1 MAVVSF
7 HNVEEGLE
15 MCDLEY
21 EMCKEIE
28 DQMVMVDNI
37 TSCNVVD
44 NYLWLDEYKQNNNT
58 LLYFTLASIH
68 DIIVSTSEISSPL
81 SESTLADPPRVI
93 FYTWTG
99 GPTHLQY
106 KPSLHSHLNSE
117 GREQVHSL
125 LQKVSSSFRQ
135 MNYSSFMHMHRVFS
149 GIRNIKS
156 KGLISGWRE

>member
-1 MAVVSF
+1 
-7 HNVEEGLE
+7 
-15 MCDLEY
+15 
-21 EMCKEIE
+21 
-28 DQMVMVDNI
+28 MVMVDNI

-99 GPTHLQY
+99 GPTRLQY
-106 KPSLHSHLNSE
+106 KPSLHSHFNSE

-149 GIRNIKS
+149 GIRNLKS

>member
-1 MAVVSF
+1 MAGVSF
-7 HNVEEGLE
+7 HNMEEGLK

-21 EMCKEIE
+21 KMCKEME

-81 SESTLADPPRVI
+81 SESTLADPPTVKAI
-93 FYTWTG
+93 TA
-99 GPTHLQY
+99 
-106 KPSLHSHLNSE
+106 LHSHFNSE

-125 LQKVSSSFRQ
+125 LQKVSSSF
-135 MNYSSFMHMHRVFS
+135 
-149 GIRNIKS
+149 
-156 KGLISGWRE
+156 